1 MPSFVESS
9 LVSTVFTGLFLLQ
22 LVNLVTPIVRHS
34 WIRIVGGSVAMG
46 IALVFVLCILY
57 TSLADGV
64 RFLNGEQTES
74 STSASSFGM
83 ISAEVSSFHV
93 TGAAIYSAALA
104 WLMLILVVSVGDR
117 LMRCVTQLSQLW
129 DRLDCV
135 STHSLLDA
143 KRE

>member
-64 RFLNGEQTES
+64 RFLNGEQTDA
-74 STSASSFGM
+74 STASSFGM

-104 WLMLILVVSVGDR
+104 WLMLIVVVSVGDR

-135 STHSLLDA
+135 SAHSLLDA